1 MRRRKF
7 MKISAT
13 HLQEFRTALVYAEQ
27 ETNRINALVCMHAVS
42 DRIEMNRMISKNT
55 QRYQSYVSLLD
66 KLNAKF
72 ESQLEK
78 DNMVEPFTP
87 EEIDLANS
95 LIQQYIAKKE
105 SELND
110 MISLSENN
118 VVLFS
123 VRAAISGSKTV
134 FEDLIKIFKSYGVD

>member
-1 MRRRKF
+1 

-13 HLQEFRTALVYAEQ
+13 HLQEFRTALSYAEQ
-27 ETNRINALVCMHAVS
+27 ETNRINALVCMHAAS

-55 QRYQSYVSLLD
+55 QRYQAYVSLLD

>member
-1 MRRRKF
+1 

-55 QRYQSYVSLLD
+55 QRYQAYVSLLD

-87 EEIDLANS
+87 EEIELANS

-123 VRAAISGSKTV
+123 VRAAVAGAKTV
-134 FEDLIKIFKSYGVD
+134 FDDLINIFKTYGVD

>member
-1 MRRRKF
+1 

-13 HLQEFRTALVYAEQ
+13 HLQEFRTALSYAEQ
-27 ETNRINALVCMHAVS
+27 ETNRVNALVCMHAAS

-55 QRYQSYVSLLD
+55 QRYQSYVALLD

-78 DNMVEPFTP
+78 DNMVEPFTQ
-87 EEIDLANS
+87 EEITLAEA
-95 LIQQYIAKKE
+95 LIAQYVSKKE
-105 SELND
+105 AELSD
-110 MISLSENN
+110 MTVLSENN

-123 VRAAISGSKTV
+123 VRASVSQSKTV
-134 FEDLIKIFKSYGVD
+134 FEDLLNIFKTYGSE

>member
-1 MRRRKF
+1 
-7 MKISAT
+7 MKISAA

-55 QRYQSYVSLLD
+55 QRYQAYVSLLD

-87 EEIDLANS
+87 EEIDLANA

-123 VRAAISGSKTV
+123 VRTAVSASKTV
-134 FEDLIKIFKSYGVD
+134 FEDLVNIFKNYGSD